1 MKSKSRKWV
10 CWVGFL
16 LSVFSILLWVGCA
29 PTARKTTSSINP
41 PSPQKEETA
50 PSRAFFQETPSLAGE
65 DLLASAA
72 SLTESAQALSQDTEK
87 LRAKAKEP
95 IQIASLPEKGAAP
108 PPTSPPSSKVLEMA
122 SSLST
127 QAQALS
133 QDTEKL
139 RAKAAVP
146 LPELAPLSSAN
157 QGPKFVEVPVALVP
171 EKEVER
177 LPSLKVL
184 GKKKEEKSPLDD
196 VFFDFDYHLLTEGAQ
211 KILQK
216 NAEWLRSHPQA
227 RILIEGH
234 CDERGTVE
242 YNLALGERRAQSAK
256 DYLSNLGISSD
267 RISVISYGKE
277 KPFVVGHSEEAWAQ
291 NRRAHFL
298 LQSP

>member
-1 MKSKSRKWV
+1 MKAKSKMWV
-10 CWVGFL
+10 CRFGFL
-16 LSVFSILLWVGCA
+16 LSIISLLFFGGCA
-29 PTARKTTSSINP
+29 STPKKATSSTKP
-41 PSPQKEETA
+41 PSQKQGEAT
-50 PSRAFFQETPSLAGE
+50 PSRAYFRESPSLTGE
-65 DLLASAA
+65 DFAASAA
-72 SLTESAQALSQDTEK
+72 SLAKSAQALSQDTEK

-95 IQIASLPEKGAAP
+95 IQIASLPEKGSLPLPTTA
-108 PPTSPPSSKVLEMA
+108 PTSKMLEMA

-139 RAKAAVP
+139 RAKTAVP
-146 LPELAPLSSAN
+146 LPELTPLPSTN
-157 QGPKFVEVPVALVP
+157 LGPKLVEVPVALVP
-171 EKEVER
+171 EKEVQY
-177 LPSLKVL
+177 LPSLKAV

-196 VFFDFDYHLLTEGAQ
+196 IFFDFDQYLLTEGAQ
-211 KILQK
+211 NILQK

-242 YNLALGERRAQSAK
+242 YNLALGERRAQSVK

-267 RISVISYGKE
+267 RISMISYGKE
-277 KPFVVGHSEEAWAQ
+277 KPFVVGYSEESWAQ